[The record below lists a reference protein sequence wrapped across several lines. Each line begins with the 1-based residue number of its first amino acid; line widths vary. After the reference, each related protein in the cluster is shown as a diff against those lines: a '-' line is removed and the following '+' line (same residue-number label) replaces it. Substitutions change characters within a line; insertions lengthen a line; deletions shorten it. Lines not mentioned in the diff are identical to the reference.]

1 MKKIKFINSYSFIF
15 SSRPGTPASKMK
27 NVDINTAKERL
38 QIFQHIANNIKMDY
52 RKSLINTTAK
62 VLFENRIRE
71 EKKYFGRDEYN
82 NSVIASNDTNLTGT
96 IQNVKI
102 LTHNHNTLFGEVLT
116 EIKSKEFAA

>member
-1 MKKIKFINSYSFIF
+1 MKIESEKK
-15 SSRPGTPASKMK
+15 
-27 NVDINTAKERL
+27 
-38 QIFQHIANNIKMDY
+38 
-52 RKSLINTTAK
+52 
-62 VLFENRIRE
+62 
-71 EKKYFGRDEYN
+71 KKYFGRDEYN